1 MKIQDKET
9 FDKVNVFGMG
19 QENSAFA
26 QYFIGDSYLNPLT
39 KPGKD
44 PSHSQT
50 SPSSRD
56 AAITGISTT
65 QRQEADRF

>member
-26 QYFIGDSYLNPLT
+26 QYFIGNSYLNPLT
-39 KPGKD
+39 KPGGRIHRTRKRHLRAGM
-44 PSHSQT
+44 PQ
-50 SPSSRD
+50 
-56 AAITGISTT
+56 
-65 QRQEADRF
+65 